1 MNISNLKGKTAVITG
16 AGGVLCGA
24 FAHELA
30 KYGVKIAVV
39 DLNLEAAQKI
49 AAQINEAG
57 GNAKEFSCNVLDK
70 ESVIKCEQ
78 EISTYFGTYHI
89 LINGAGGNNPKA
101 NTTNEYYDEA
111 DVENPDII
119 SFFDLSIDGFSSVF
133 SLNFM
138 GSFIPTQVFARKLIN
153 VKGASIINMSSM
165 SSPFP
170 MTKVPAYSAA
180 KAAIDNFTKWT
191 AVHFAKTG
199 LRVNAIA
206 PGFFLT
212 NQNHDLLI
220 KPDGSLT
227 ARSEKII
234 SHTPMGRFGEVE
246 DLLGT
251 LLWLCDDS
259 MSGFIT
265 GVTIPVDGGFLAY
278 SGV

>member
-1 MNISNLKGKTAVITG
+1 MINLKGKTAVITG

-24 FAHELA
+24 FASELA
-30 KYGVKIAVV
+30 RYGVKIAVV
-39 DLNLEAAQKI
+39 DLNIEAANKV
-49 AAQINEAG
+49 ADQINKDGGEAK
-57 GNAKEFSCNVLDK
+57 AFACNVLDK
-70 ESVIKCEQ
+70 DSVIKCEE
-78 EISTYFGTYHI
+78 EISSHFGTYHI

-101 NTTNEYYDEA
+101 NTTNEYYAEA
-111 DVENPDII
+111 DVNNPDVT

-138 GSFIPTQVFARKLIN
+138 GTFIPTQVFAKKLITQ
-153 VKGASIINMSSM
+153 KGASVINMSSM
-165 SSPFP
+165 SAPYP

-191 AVHFAKTG
+191 AVHFANTG

-227 ARSEKII
+227 ERSEKII
-234 SHTPMGRFGEVE
+234 THTPMGRFGEVE
-246 DLLGT
+246 DLFGT
-251 LLWLCDDS
+251 LLWLCDDT

>member
-1 MNISNLKGKTAVITG
+1 MNLKGKIAVITG

-24 FAHELA
+24 FACELA
-30 KYGVKIAVV
+30 KHGVKIAVV
-39 DLNLEAAQKI
+39 DLNLSAAAKV
-49 AAQINEAG
+49 ADQINESG
-57 GNAKEFSCNVLDK
+57 GEAKAFCANVLDK
-70 ESVIKCEQ
+70 ESVVKCEQ
-78 EISTYFGTYHI
+78 EITDFFGTYHL

-101 NTTNEYYDEA
+101 NTTNEYYDEK
-111 DVENPDII
+111 DVENPDVT

-138 GSFIPTQVFARKLIN
+138 GSFIPTQVFAKKLIGE
-153 VKGASIINMSSM
+153 KGAAIINMSSM
-165 SSPFP
+165 SSPYP

-227 ARSEKII
+227 PRSEKII
-234 SHTPMGRFGEVE
+234 SNTPMGRFGEVE
-246 DLLGT
+246 DLFGT
-251 LLWLCDDS
+251 LIWLCDET
-259 MSGFIT
+259 MSGFVT

>member
-1 MNISNLKGKTAVITG
+1 MLNLKGKTAVITG

-24 FAHELA
+24 FARELA
-30 KYGVKIAVV
+30 KYGVKIAVL
-39 DLNLEAAQKI
+39 DLNIEAAEKV
-49 AAQINEAG
+49 AGEINNNGGEAK
-57 GNAKEFSCNVLDK
+57 AFSCNVLDK
-70 ESVIKCEQ
+70 ENVIKCEA
-78 EISTYFGTYHI
+78 EVYAHFGSYHI

-101 NTTNEYYDEA
+101 NTTNEYYAEA
-111 DVENPDII
+111 DVENPEIT
-119 SFFDLSIDGFSSVF
+119 SFFDLSTDGFASVF

-138 GSFIPTQVFARKLIN
+138 GTFIPTQVFTKRLITQDS
-153 VKGASIINMSSM
+153 ASVINMSSM
-165 SSPFP
+165 SAPYP

-191 AVHFAKTG
+191 AVHFAQTG

-227 ARSEKII
+227 PRSEKIL
-234 SHTPMGRFGEVE
+234 SNTPMGRFGEVE
-246 DLLGT
+246 DLFGT
-251 LLWLCDDS
+251 LLWLCDDT

-265 GVTIPVDGGFLAY
+265 GVTVPVDGGFLAY